1 MDYMID
7 FSEQELG
14 IAVSALM
21 ELPYKTVAPILDK
34 VNRRIVE
41 QRQAMQMAENQTP
54 VEAPVEPQPETP
66 AEAAPA
72 K

>member
-14 IAVSALM
+14 VTVTALM

-34 VNRRIVE
+34 VNRRIIE
-41 QRQAMQMAENQTP
+41 QQQAMQAVQNQTP
-54 VEAPVEPQPETP
+54 AEPPVEPQPETP
-66 AEAAPA
+66 AEPA